1 MRLKYKTFIIKRV
14 SIAIIGLIALI
25 CLNALIVSI
34 EPVFANEIAIGQ
46 METSNEGFVAWN
58 MYNNLRPILIGI
70 YYLGCAGWGWFVG
83 TSNFKVIKR
92 IKTEEKSI

>member
-1 MRLKYKTFIIKRV
+1 MKLENKIFIIKKV

-25 CLNALIVSI
+25 CLYAAIVSI
-34 EPVFANEIAIGQ
+34 EPVLTNEITMGQ

-70 YYLGCAGWGWFVG
+70 YCLGCAGWGWFAG
-83 TSNFKVIKR
+83 TNTFKIIKR
-92 IKTEEKSI
+92 IKTEEKSM

>member
-1 MRLKYKTFIIKRV
+1 LKLENKIFIIKRGY
-14 SIAIIGLIALI
+14 IAFIGLIALI

-34 EPVFANEIAIGQ
+34 EPVFANEIAMGQ
-46 METSNEGFVAWN
+46 METSNEGFVAWS

-83 TSNFKVIKR
+83 TSTFKAIKR
-92 IKTEEKSI
+92 IKTEETNM